1 MGREIMV
8 SPRFIR
14 TLELSYR
21 KLLFTSRLNELPTNG
36 CVDLGSSLKV
46 NSSLRKGL
54 RVSPI
59 FHLCWAFI
67 SLLYSY
73 FLTKNA
79 HPIHSWIYHVFTWF
93 CGRPLS
99 SIEARM
105 STWYLECYLY
115 VHPLMHLSSPANIQC
130 KDYFSN
136 IWFVSHTNYVSSLS
150 LFRHPFTQVLSGGYS
165 FFTSLLR
172 ILIVF
177 TDCQILQTIT
187 PHYAKSSTA
196 FIYYLK

>member
-99 SIEARM
+99 SIEARIFSVKTILATSDLCLIQIM
-105 STWYLECYLY
+105 CLHCPCSVIHLHKFFREVTRSLPLY
-115 VHPLMHLSSPANIQC
+115 SE
-130 KDYFSN
+130 
-136 IWFVSHTNYVSSLS
+136 SSLFS
-150 LFRHPFTQVLSGGYS
+150 LTVKFFKPSLLTMRSQKFNSFYLLLKVKVFFLFS
-165 FFTSLLR
+165 FFLR
-172 ILIVF
+172 N
-177 TDCQILQTIT
+177 
-187 PHYAKSSTA
+187 
-196 FIYYLK
+196 